1 MSRPET
7 RVRHL
12 LLAAKKLVDPK
23 HPLGQ
28 RLREELPALTG
39 LSREGVGYALEHSLE
54 VNATSAEVLE
64 LCQSVPSVERA
75 HVLLSANVFVAGLRA
90 VALGLAASPKVFVR
104 SSRREPLVVRLL
116 EEASKGAF
124 RVVDE
129 LVPLPGDHLW
139 AYGSDETLRSLRAEL
154 PAGVVLHPH
163 GSGFGVAVYEV
174 GAARLSPQAAA
185 ESLARDIGVF
195 DQRGCLSPRLLV
207 VQGDV
212 ASASD
217 LARRLARELSA
228 FEARIPRGNLSEAE
242 AGDVAVYRDTL
253 AYAGELHFA
262 GKGCVGL
269 DTRGERV
276 MLAPVGRH
284 MHVTHTRNA
293 LELIAAL
300 VKDVAA
306 LGVEVSPELQE
317 RLVAVLPRARLSAF
331 GQMQRPRFDGPVDRR
346 PSPDGVPL

>member
-7 RVRHL
+7 RVRQL
-12 LLAAKKLVDPK
+12 LIAAKKLADPR
-23 HPLGQ
+23 HPLGE
-28 RLREELPALTG
+28 RLRRELPALTG
-39 LSREGVGYALEHSLE
+39 LSAEGVEYALQHSFE
-54 VNATSAEVLE
+54 VNASSAEVLE
-64 LCQSVPSVERA
+64 LCQSVPQIDRA

-139 AYGSDETLRSLRAEL
+139 AYGSDDTLKSLRGEL

-163 GSGFGVAVYEV
+163 GSGFGVAVYQV
-174 GAARLSPQAAA
+174 DAARLSPQAAA
-185 ESLARDIGVF
+185 EALARDVGVF

-207 VQGDV
+207 VQGPV
-212 ASASD
+212 ELASE

-228 FEARIPRGNLSEAE
+228 FEARIPRGALSATEA
-242 AGDVAVYRDTL
+242 ADVTVYRDTM

-269 DTRGERV
+269 DTRGERL

-284 MHVTHTRNA
+284 MHVVHTANA
-293 LELIAAL
+293 PELLRGLE
-300 VKDVAA
+300 KDVAA
-306 LGVEVSPELQE
+306 LGVDVSEELQR
-317 RLVAVLPRARLSAF
+317 RLVQVLPKARVSGL

-346 PSPDGVPL
+346 PARDGVPL

>member
-7 RVRHL
+7 RVRQL
-12 LLAAKKLVDPK
+12 LIAAKKLVDPK
-23 HPLGQ
+23 HPLGA
-28 RLREELPALTG
+28 RLRSELPGLTG
-39 LSREGVGYALEHSLE
+39 LSPEGVAYALEHNLE
-54 VNATSAEVLE
+54 VNASSSEVLE
-64 LCQSVPSVERA
+64 LCQSVPQVERA

-139 AYGSDETLRSLRAEL
+139 AYGSDETLTSLRGEL

-163 GSGFGVAVYEV
+163 GSGFGVAVYEAD
-174 GAARLSPQAAA
+174 AARLSPQAAA
-185 ESLARDIGVF
+185 EALARDVGVF
-195 DQRGCLSPRLLV
+195 DQRGCLSPRILI

-212 ASASD
+212 KLASE

-228 FEARIPRGNLSEAE
+228 FEARIPRGELSPAE
-242 AGDVAVYRDTL
+242 AADVTLYRDSM

-269 DTRGERV
+269 DTQGDRL

-284 MHVTHTRNA
+284 MHVVHTHDA
-293 LELIAAL
+293 PAL
-300 VKDVAA
+300 VAGLGPDVAA
-306 LGVEVSPELQE
+306 LGVDVSPALQE
-317 RLVAVLPRARLSAF
+317 RLVQALPKARLSTL
-331 GQMQRPRFDGPVDRR
+331 GQMQRPRFDGPVDKR
-346 PSPDGVPL
+346 PLRDGVPL